1 MARETFVKIAACM
14 NRPAS
19 FGHLDPDD
27 IVSVV
32 FFVAEVGFDSIVTGE
47 FFGSNDIE
55 CSYAP
60 HVAGEL
66 ADFFPAFDWADAV
79 NFVFF
84 SAKPGLGNGD
94 ISGFWI
100 APDANIGVGCLAVTN
115 IMFFG
120 MRIGARNASTLI

>member
-14 NRPAS
+14 NRPAA

-66 ADFFPAFDWADAV
+66 ADFSQPSTGLTPSTSSSSRPNQASVMAIFP
-79 NFVFF
+79 VFG
-84 SAKPGLGNGD
+84 SLQ
-94 ISGFWI
+94 
-100 APDANIGVGCLAVTN
+100 TQ
-115 IMFFG
+115 
-120 MRIGARNASTLI
+120 T